1 MIEDESANPDVL
13 NDLWEHIEEE
23 LGFNNTDMSRSRP
36 YNGQPQTGTGMR
48 GATEIKGITFRDLRD
63 CFIRAICLSASHLS
77 PVRYEEALK
86 GEKAHLCENDIY
98 AFDYNKLGIL
108 AISQNLS
115 CEVERLM
122 GIFPN
127 IPKLEEI

>member
-1 MIEDESANPDVL
+1 MNQRLLNCILQGPADVL

-36 YNGQPQTGTGMR
+36 GTDMR
-48 GATEIKGITFRDLRD
+48 EATEIKGITFRDLRD